1 MPLWGERH
9 LIPLLFRAITEER
22 EAEME
27 KKVHCELPGKNR
39 ARLWRGLAGGSLAIE
54 TVCQVGNGQAHPEL
68 TTSRRGP
75 HRHWWGHIQ
84 LGVQTRSGISWLA
97 MQSRS
102 PHFSIGALLR
112 RSGRLIFFFRVYRA
126 ESFLLKEFW
135 WNGIQLRLLQAV
147 GSARL
152 TGWIAIGLCSSTNVN
167 KSVFRRK
174 RNVGDC
180 FSHQNI
186 SM

>member
-1 MPLWGERH
+1 MPLWGERR

-39 ARLWRGLAGGSLAIE
+39 AGLWRGLAGGSLATE
-54 TVCQVGNGQAHPEL
+54 TVRQVGNELIRSWPLHAEVIIIIGEDTYSLVFSPGLASAGSLCSQGHPVSL
-68 TTSRRGP
+68 
-75 HRHWWGHIQ
+75 
-84 LGVQTRSGISWLA
+84 LGFFCGDQEDL
-97 MQSRS
+97 
-102 PHFSIGALLR
+102 FS
-112 RSGRLIFFFRVYRA
+112 SS
-126 ESFLLKEFW
+126 ESSEERIFLLKEFW

-147 GSARL
+147 G
-152 TGWIAIGLCSSTNVN
+152 WIAIGLCSCTNVN

-180 FSHQNI
+180 FSHQNK